1 MRDSTPL
8 GGDAGG
14 LPDPEAPAA
23 AVVDAR
29 CVVTGWSE
37 GAERLLG
44 YPPQAVIGRPA
55 ARLLGETP
63 DARSAPGPGPA
74 PDARWTPE
82 PGPFAQPADPDPRR
96 GPGTGSVLDPRPER
110 GERPHPAGP
119 GRGPDRGAAD
129 PDGGRGGEGKAEGA
143 AGRAACA
150 ALDGRSVPVLL
161 RHRDGRHVAARLR
174 AYPWIDGEGRA
185 QRLVVATPQE
195 RPAPNRP
202 GERTGQDR
210 SAGSAASARPD
221 DRPDA
226 RTGHRSD
233 GRPSTDRAPGE
244 AGPPPG
250 PQGTAPQPTAPQPTA
265 PPPVEPGPGPDPAAG
280 EAMFDQCRLP
290 VMVFD
295 SALRAVRATAG
306 AQHELGLSEERM
318 AGRSVT
324 EILPPHICHEVEDGM
339 CRVLGTGETERFPVR
354 GRARPGAPER
364 VWSITVSP
372 LRDPAGRV
380 RHLEVSALDI
390 TEQHLARE
398 RLALLNDVSAQI
410 GSTLDVMRTA
420 QETADVAVG
429 RLADFV
435 TIDLRD
441 SLFRGVEPRPSRTGA
456 VTLRRAAQQSVL
468 PGVPEAL
475 VAPGDLDDY
484 PESSPPARC
493 LATGRPSLH
502 RTLDGAVRAWQEADP
517 RRSGVVRA
525 FGIHSLMVIPLRA
538 RGIILGVAVFV
549 RHRREDPFTE
559 DDLSLAEEIGA
570 RAAVAVDN
578 ARRYTLERETALALQ
593 RSLLPHRLA
602 AQDAVEVAHRY
613 LPARTRAGLGGDWFD
628 VIPLSGAR
636 VALVVGDV
644 VGHGLRAS
652 ATMGRL
658 RTAVRTLADVDLPP
672 DELLTHLDDLITHVS
687 AEEETSAPRRSA
699 GLEVPTDLI
708 ATCLYVVYDPVS
720 GRCTAATAGHPPPAV
735 VTPAGGVDFAAIPP
749 GPPLGLGGLPF
760 ETLDWEV
767 PAGGLLVLYTD
778 GLVQGEEHDPGGGLD
793 RLLRAL
799 ERPARSLEATCDHL
813 VRTLLPSHPGD
824 DVVLLAARARALGPD
839 RVATWDLPSEPAAV
853 ARARSGVLDRLAEW
867 HLDDVAFT
875 AELLVSELVTNA
887 IRYGRPP
894 VQLRLIHGTSLIV
907 EVYDGSSTA
916 PHLRRARAFDEGG
929 RGLLLVAQF
938 AQRWGTRHRAE
949 GKTIWAEIELPVR
962 QRQP

>member
-1 MRDSTPL
+1 MT
-8 GGDAGG
+8 
-14 LPDPEAPAA
+14 
-23 AVVDAR
+23 
-29 CVVTGWSE
+29 
-37 GAERLLG
+37 
-44 YPPQAVIGRPA
+44 
-55 ARLLGETP
+55 
-63 DARSAPGPGPA
+63 
-74 PDARWTPE
+74 
-82 PGPFAQPADPDPRR
+82 
-96 GPGTGSVLDPRPER
+96 
-110 GERPHPAGP
+110 
-119 GRGPDRGAAD
+119 
-129 PDGGRGGEGKAEGA
+129 
-143 AGRAACA
+143 
-150 ALDGRSVPVLL
+150 VLL
-161 RHRDGRHVAARLR
+161 RHRDGRQVAARLR
-174 AYPWIDGEGRA
+174 AYPWVDGEGRA

-195 RPAPNRP
+195 RSAPNRP
-202 GERTGQDR
+202 GERTERDR
-210 SAGSAASARPD
+210 SDGPAAARPD
-221 DRPDA
+221 DRPDD
-226 RTGHRSD
+226 RMGHRPLD
-233 GRPSTDRAPGE
+233 PAAPDRAPEE

-250 PQGTAPQPTAPQPTA
+250 PGTEPPPTPPTAA
-265 PPPVEPGPGPDPAAG
+265 PPPAAPPPTTPPPVGPGPGPDPAAG

-306 AQHELGLSEERM
+306 AQHELGLSEQRM
-318 AGRSVT
+318 VGRSVT
-324 EILPPHICHEVEDGM
+324 EILPPHICREVEDGM
-339 CRVLGTGETERFPVR
+339 CRVLGTGEPERFPVR
-354 GRARPGAPER
+354 GRSRPGARER
-364 VWSITVSP
+364 IWSITVSP

-380 RHLEVSALDI
+380 RHLELSALDI

-398 RLALLNDVSAQI
+398 RLALLNDVSARI

-435 TIDLRD
+435 TIDLLD
-441 SLFRGVEPRPSRTGA
+441 PLFSGAEPRPSRTGA

-475 VAPGDLDDY
+475 AAPGEVDEY
-484 PESSPPARC
+484 PESTPPARC

-502 RTLDGAVRAWQEADP
+502 RTLDEAVRAWREADP
-517 RRSGVVRA
+517 RRSEVVRA

-538 RGIILGVAVFV
+538 RGVTLGVAVFV

-559 DDLSLAEEIGA
+559 DDLSLAEEIAA

-687 AEEETSAPRRSA
+687 AEEETPAPRRSA

-735 VTPAGGVDFAAIPP
+735 VTPAGRVDFADVPA
-749 GPPLGLGGLPF
+749 GPPLGVGGLPF

-793 RLLRAL
+793 RLRRAL
-799 ERPARSLEATCDHL
+799 ERPARSLEATCDHV
-813 VRTLLPSHPGD
+813 VRTLLPSHPED
-824 DVVLLAARARALGPD
+824 DVVLLAARTRALGPD

-875 AELLVSELVTNA
+875 AELVVSELVTNA

-894 VQLRLIHGTSLIV
+894 VQLRLIHGSALVV

-962 QRQP
+962 GRRP